1 MTHPL
6 TRNQIT
12 AIERRMVALVRRA
25 QMPKSNPA
33 EKPVRLGADVK
44 LRPRPVETRP
54 AVGRFAGGTL
64 GRARASR
71 AKTSRARVALRR
83 QTDG

>member
-1 MTHPL
+1 MNRPL

-12 AIERRMVALVRRA
+12 AMQRRVFALVTRA
-25 QMPKSNPA
+25 LTPKPPPA
-33 EKPVRLGADVK
+33 ASPIRLGEHVK
-44 LRPRPVETRP
+44 LQPHPVETRP